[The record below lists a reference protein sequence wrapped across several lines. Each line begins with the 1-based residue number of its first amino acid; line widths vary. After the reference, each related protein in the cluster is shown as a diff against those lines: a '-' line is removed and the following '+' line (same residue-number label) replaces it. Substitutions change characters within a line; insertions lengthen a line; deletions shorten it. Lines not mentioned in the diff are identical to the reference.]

1 MGRIMYGMVLLL
13 VLVMSGVVT
22 RGQIRPSRTLNLVA
36 LDDTSARP
44 GWLAGGR
51 MAGTLG
57 RGSGSLG
64 EDRAW
69 MLQLHEMFD
78 IARFDDDAAITLS
91 LHQEMD
97 ANDLNNIGFNPRMAI
112 WEENLAWQWGR
123 PFRSQGR
130 VGVFHRCKHDIDNTD
145 TPDERDDSLYVPTRR
160 VIILSGVNG
169 AWTLP
174 RVRLPSGHA
183 RVMLTGEGYLIS
195 EEYRD
200 PSGID
205 SGSWSPAL
213 ASVGL
218 YAYSDLALSSWLTF
232 IVRTSV
238 TATFFGAN
246 DATGDPGRTG
256 WDGRVEGAF
265 AMRGTAGWFEAFVA
279 GERFFDEV
287 ATLPSQTTAYV
298 QFGVRLRSAG
308 SW

>member
-1 MGRIMYGMVLLL
+1 MFSMVFGL
-13 VLVMSGVVT
+13 VLVMSCIVAT
-22 RGQIRPSRTLNLVA
+22 GQIRPSRTLNLVA

>member
-1 MGRIMYGMVLLL
+1 MVQ
-13 VLVMSGVVT
+13 M
-22 RGQIRPSRTLNLVA
+22 
-36 LDDTSARP
+36 
-44 GWLAGGR
+44 
-51 MAGTLG
+51 
-57 RGSGSLG
+57 
-64 EDRAW
+64 
-69 MLQLHEMFD
+69 HEMFD

-91 LHQEMD
+91 LHQELD

-145 TPDERDDSLYVPTRR
+145 TPDELPDSLYEPTRR

-183 RVMLTGEGYLIS
+183 RVMLTGEGYLVS

-205 SGSWSPAL
+205 TASWSTAL
-213 ASVGL
+213 GSMGL
-218 YAYSDLALSSWLTF
+218 YAYSDMALSSWLTF

-246 DATGDPGRTG
+246 DATGAPGRTA

-287 ATLPSQTTAYV
+287 ATLPPQVTAYV
-298 QFGVRLRSAG
+298 QFGVRLRSTGA
-308 SW
+308 W